1 MQSRKS
7 TTTAEYETQS
17 STPSAPFGRGN
28 GQSSSSSSFT
38 RQPTQQE
45 IAKRAYEIFKSGR
58 GGSQLDNWFRAER
71 ELRNE
76 AA

>member
-7 TTTAEYETQS
+7 TTAFETET
-17 STPSAPFGRGN
+17 TPTSAPFGRGN
-28 GQSSSSSSFT
+28 GQPQPYG

-45 IAKRAYEIFKSGR
+45 IAKRAYEIYKSGK
-58 GGSQLDNWFRAER
+58 GGSALDNWLRAER
-71 ELRNE
+71 ELRAQYAQ

>member
-7 TTTAEYETQS
+7 SSTAEYETTT
-17 STPSAPFGRGN
+17 TPTTAPFGRGN
-28 GQSSSSSSFT
+28 GQSSFGY
-38 RQPTQQE
+38 QPTHQE
-45 IAKRAYEIFKSGR
+45 IARRAYEIYKSGK
-58 GGSQLDNWFRAER
+58 GGSQIENWLRAER

>member
-17 STPSAPFGRGN
+17 SPTPTPFGRGN

-45 IAKRAYEIFKSGR
+45 IARRAYEIYKSGR
-58 GGSQLDNWFRAER
+58 GGSQLDNWLRAER